1 MDKAKEIEF
10 VFHLMCEQLSISAP
24 QIEPIFIALKDGKDS
39 NLLETL
45 NPQEISSL
53 IKAFTLYHLLLKDL
67 DSYHQSSSKTPCMTK

>member
-53 IKAFTLYHLLLKDL
+53 IKAFTLYHLLLNVIDERYRL
-67 DSYHQSSSKTPCMTK
+67 SKAEKNKI